1 MLRCHYIDDY
11 SAFEYTQSVSDVVLH
26 FSLTLFSHGFSKHS
40 REQYEKLSTMH
51 KNMQK
56 LYENIGSFL
65 AFDPHSVSVEDF
77 FGQLANFRLLFL
89 VSICFMV
96 CAYGHTLYGTVQI
109 RLCRFLQSRHMQT
122 DRSHHPHIHIML
134 HTLSLAH
141 TYWMSV
147 NRMCVLNMH
156 ASDFQWVLTDGENIT
171 VLLLWMELICIQ
183 ITNLREYKTD
193 S

>member
-1 MLRCHYIDDY
+1 MDEHIGGCHYIDDY
-11 SAFEYTQSVSDVVLH
+11 SAFEYTQSVFDVELH

-89 VSICFMV
+89 VSM
-96 CAYGHTLYGTVQI
+96 LYG
-109 RLCRFLQSRHMQT
+109 LCIWT
-122 DRSHHPHIHIML
+122 Y
-134 HTLSLAH
+134 TL
-141 TYWMSV
+141 W
-147 NRMCVLNMH
+147 NRQ
-156 ASDFQWVLTDGENIT
+156 D
-171 VLLLWMELICIQ
+171 
-183 ITNLREYKTD
+183 
-193 S
+193 